1 MAATTH
7 PYYIHELLAEEQCT
21 VLSWVENSA
30 LGLETEFNILRCF
43 WFENIGLKTNNGEYH
58 RELKTICHWPISFPC
73 VDQETDWLTRI
84 T

>member
-30 LGLETEFNILRCF
+30 LCLETEFNILRCF

-58 RELKTICHWPISFPC
+58 RERKLF
-73 VDQETDWLTRI
+73 VTDPFLSHVLTKRL
-84 T
+84 TD